1 MRNNLSIK
9 RQIKE
14 NVFRLR
20 ADGLSYRQIAEKIG
34 CSKGSINY
42 HLSEGAAE
50 KIKSRLGRIEWRKVW
65 RFCYE
70 TKKK

>member
-9 RQIKE
+9 KQIKE

-20 ADGLSYRQIAEKIG
+20 GDGLYYRQIAAQIG

-50 KIKSRLGRIEWRKVW
+50 KVKWQN
-65 RFCYE
+65 
-70 TKKK
+70 